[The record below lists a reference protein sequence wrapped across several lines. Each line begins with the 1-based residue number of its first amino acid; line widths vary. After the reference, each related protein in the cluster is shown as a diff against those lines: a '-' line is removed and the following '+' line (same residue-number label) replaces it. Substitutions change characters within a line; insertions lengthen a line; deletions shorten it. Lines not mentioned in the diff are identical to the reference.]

1 MHLRHAKSLKRNHY
15 YKKLNIIFKI
25 KFILHV
31 DVSLNYWSFLEF
43 YVLKVALKV
52 LKDILSLNLTD
63 VQASKQF
70 LSQIFKEKKQEAYV
84 PTLYLSQK

>member
-1 MHLRHAKSLKRNHY
+1 MAMCLLA
-15 YKKLNIIFKI
+15 IA
-25 KFILHV
+25 
-31 DVSLNYWSFLEF
+31 FLEF